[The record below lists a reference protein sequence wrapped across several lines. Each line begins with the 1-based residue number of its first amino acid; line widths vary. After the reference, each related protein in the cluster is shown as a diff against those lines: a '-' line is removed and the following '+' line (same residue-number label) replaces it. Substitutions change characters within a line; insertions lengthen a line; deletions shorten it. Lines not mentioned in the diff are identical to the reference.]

1 MAAKWYKVL
10 ETSFIGEAIRYPG
23 EFVQVD
29 GPVGTNLEEASLE
42 EVKAAGKEV
51 DQPDEDVL
59 ENREGEL
66 NQREAEINDR
76 ENHLAQRQEELDRVA
91 ENLDK
96 RAHDLEAR
104 EKELD
109 AREAGEQDKPI
120 EQQNVA
126 QLRAT
131 AAEMGVDVPE
141 GATKVQI
148 RELIKAK
155 QEAAAE

>member
-66 NQREAEINDR
+66 NRREAEINDR
-76 ENHLAQRQEELDRVA
+76 ENHLEQRRLEL
-91 ENLDK
+91 EQLSESLDQ
-96 RAHDLEAR
+96 RAHDLDARERELEAR
-104 EKELD
+104 ESDES
-109 AREAGEQDKPI
+109 DKPI
-120 EQQNVA
+120 EKQNVA
-126 QLRAT
+126 ELRAT
-131 AAEMGVDVPE
+131 AAEMGVEVPE

-155 QEAAAE
+155 QDAAAE